1 MSLSSL
7 LHNVYYIALCGKRKD
22 YFLLAYYPC
31 DIFKLRQ
38 VTNLVPDFSWMK
50 RLFENWICSRAY
62 ATGCIFLIITK
73 AERRK
78 KVKLETQFKAILF
91 NNYLVASQSF
101 GDKMWTNLKFPYKF
115 EYIRMERTRP
125 EIVIFPNCRFFFC
138 FLQLALL
145 SLFIRSASRG
155 LHALF

>member
-1 MSLSSL
+1 MLLSSL

-38 VTNLVPDFSWMK
+38 VTNLVADFSWMK

-62 ATGCIFLIITK
+62 ATGCIFLKLDSTK

-91 NNYLVASQSF
+91 NNYLVASQ
-101 GDKMWTNLKFPYKF
+101 Y
-115 EYIRMERTRP
+115 
-125 EIVIFPNCRFFFC
+125 
-138 FLQLALL
+138 
-145 SLFIRSASRG
+145 
-155 LHALF
+155 